1 MYIFYQYN
9 IAYEYALKYCKG
21 ETVKDKVIDYLKS
34 MDFVSEYYLKWNRMR
49 FTIIGEL
56 CKIWYN

>member
-34 MDFVSEYYLKWNRMR
+34 MDFVSEYYLK
-49 FTIIGEL
+49 
-56 CKIWYN
+56 